1 MCTPSLPAPI
11 LTTPGSVNPTR
22 ALPKDCSVISL
33 IRKWHHVIAPSAA
46 QRGHNISEM
55 ALEKIKITFN
65 YAPIHS
71 SITTFEFAQELFEAD
86 KLPYSRSETETLRFF
101 DYNDLTIRISSFDP
115 ESVAQITSQR
125 IAAII
130 AQLKEKGS
138 HAFFK
143 VTIRWFLTKPIAPV
157 YKDKDS
163 RVEYTQRFSIGLVGS
178 LDNLSF
184 EKKFLGLREVSLDG
198 SNPS

>member
-1 MCTPSLPAPI
+1 MCTPSLPAPRA
-11 LTTPGSVNPTR
+11 TTPGSVNPNR

-33 IRKWHHVIAPSAA
+33 IRNWHQVIAPSLAK
-46 QRGHNISEM
+46 RGYDISELV
-55 ALEKIKITFN
+55 LEKIKITFK
-65 YAPIHS
+65 YAPIHP
-71 SITTFEFAQELFEAD
+71 SITPFEFAEDLFEAD
-86 KLPYSRSETETLRFF
+86 KLTYSRSETETLRFF
-101 DYNDLTIRISSFDP
+101 DYHDLAIRISSFDP
-115 ESVAQITSQR
+115 ESLAQITSQR

-143 VTIRWFLTKPIAPV
+143 VTIQWFLTKPIPPV

-163 RVEYTQRFSIGLVGS
+163 RLEFTEKFSIGLVGS

-184 EKKFLGLREVSLDG
+184 EKKFLGLREVGLDG